1 MSRLEDV
8 NKQIQ
13 KAKQS
18 YDLEKASELQY
29 GELPRLQ
36 QQLEI
41 EERNTKESDNRLV
54 HEAVTDDEIA
64 RIISEMD
71 RNPL

>member
-1 MSRLEDV
+1 MEKLQKLREQIEDV

-13 KAKQS
+13 KAKQN
-18 YDLEKASELQY
+18 YDLKKRPSFST

-41 EERNTKESDNRLV
+41 EERNTKEG
-54 HEAVTDDEIA
+54 EQPACA
-64 RIISEMD
+64 
-71 RNPL
+71 